1 MPAVCRAYSRKCRA
15 LIIEDDPVVQ
25 TLLRTLVERRGHTVV
40 AVTHAEEALEMLVRD
55 PFQLI
60 ILDLHLPGMDGF
72 EFCAR
77 LRAMPDG
84 DQYYV
89 LVATANQLIEDLE
102 RVLAMGAND
111 YLAKPFDLGLVNVR
125 LMVAEEQVADI
136 FTRKALE
143 RELKFLAE
151 RDPMT
156 GLLNRSGLEAA
167 IGQAVSRAGQG
178 EPGCM
183 LLIDLD
189 RFKQINDTLGHAAGD
204 RLLMQVA
211 EELRHQIRSQD
222 LLYRFGGD
230 EFVALLPA
238 TDVDQAMEIAGRIRE
253 AIERCILL
261 HEDRSYTVECSIG
274 LVEIDGN
281 VGPERLMGLAD
292 AACYAA
298 KASGGNRVHVVERRD
313 FDAASEGGDGDWP
326 QKIRQAMETDS
337 LELFFQPIVDVK
349 RAMPMAYESLVRYL
363 DTERGWVAGPA
374 CFIAAVERAGL
385 MGAFDFHIVRRAIRI
400 LAGIPDVVF
409 HVNVAPGTIE
419 DEGLVEFVTRCLREH
434 GVSGRR
440 LVLEMTEAG
449 RIRDLE
455 RTARQM
461 RELSSE
467 GVRFALDDFCG
478 RATDMAYLRELP
490 LNILKLDA
498 SFLRDIETA
507 RVSREFV
514 AAIDG
519 LAQRLELELIAEGI
533 ETQEAAA
540 VLAKIGV
547 RFAQG
552 FLWGRP
558 QPLPLRG
565 VIRPGYSKS

>member
-1 MPAVCRAYSRKCRA
+1 
-15 LIIEDDPVVQ
+15 LIIEDDQVVQ
-25 TLLRTLVERRGHTVV
+25 TLLKTLVERRGHAVV
-40 AVTHAEEALEMLVRD
+40 AVSRAEEALELLARD

-151 RDPMT
+151 RDPLT
-156 GLLNRSGLEAA
+156 GLLNRTGLESA
-167 IGQAVSRAGQG
+167 IRQAVSRAGQG
-178 EPGCM
+178 ETGCM

-204 RLLMQVA
+204 RLLTQLA
-211 EELRHQIRSQD
+211 EDLRGQMRTQD

-238 TDVDQAMEIAGRIRE
+238 TDVEVAMEIAGSIRE
-253 AIERCILL
+253 AIERCVLL
-261 HEDRSYTVECSIG
+261 HEDEAYTVQGSIG
-274 LVEIDGN
+274 LVEVDGN
-281 VGPERLMGLAD
+281 AGPERLLGMAD

-298 KASGGNRVHVVERRD
+298 KASGGNRVHVSEQRE
-313 FDAASEGGDGDWP
+313 FDLEADHPDMDWP
-326 QKIRQAMETDS
+326 RKIREAMETDA
-337 LELFFQPIVDVK
+337 LDLFFQPIVDVK
-349 RAMPMAYESLVRYL
+349 RAVPVAYEALVRYI
-363 DTERGWVAGPA
+363 DAERGWVSGPA
-374 CFIAAVERAGL
+374 CFIAAIDRAGL
-385 MGAFDFHIVRRAIRI
+385 MRPFDFHIIRRAIRI
-400 LAGIPDVVF
+400 LAGIPDAVF

-419 DEGLVEFVTRCLREH
+419 DEELSEFVSRCLREH

-449 RIRDLE
+449 RIRDRE
-455 RTARQM
+455 RTAERM
-461 RELSSE
+461 RALANE

-490 LNILKLDA
+490 LHILKLDS

-519 LAQRLELELIAEGI
+519 LAQRLDLELIAEGI
-533 ETQEAAA
+533 ETHQAAA

-547 RFAQG
+547 RLAQG

-565 VIRPGYSKS
+565 VVRPAHSRS